1 MIKPTNL
8 MTVLNKRLNFSL
20 CLHRQPRMI
29 YNHQQ
34 SLLRNLKFV
43 IKNRFQLNKL
53 RKLKTKWRKCRFHR
67 IQQNKPTSRLVMIL
81 PWSRVNRS
89 KPQPSQTDLTWKLPH
104 LQLMVSLSTTSR
116 SLTILQNSSK
126 ESIPSWSASP
136 LIMVRSTSY

>member
-8 MTVLNKRLNFSL
+8 MTVLNKTLNFSL
-20 CLHRQPRMI
+20 CLQRQPKMI

-43 IKNRFQLNKL
+43 IKSRFQLNKL
-53 RKLKTKWRKCRFHR
+53 RKLKTKWRKFRFHR
-67 IQQNKPTSRLVMIL
+67 IQQNKTTSRLVMIL
-81 PWSRVNRS
+81 PWSRVNRR
-89 KPQPSQTDLTWKLPH
+89 KPRPSQTDLTWKLPH